1 MSGGY
6 FEYKQF
12 YLNDIREQLQELF
25 EKEDGA
31 IERLTEEEQTF
42 FRQRLVAIAAHL
54 YVVEHELNEMDLFL
68 SGDTDFETFL
78 HKSLQSKDFTNL

>member
-12 YLNDIREQLQELF
+12 YLNDIREQLQKLID
-25 EKEDGA
+25 KKDGA
-31 IERLTEEEQTF
+31 IAWLTEEKQKF
-42 FRQRLVAIAAHL
+42 FRQRLATIAAQLH
-54 YVVEHELNEMDLFL
+54 VVEHELNEMDLFL

-78 HKSLQSKDFTNL
+78 HKSLQSKDFTNP